1 MKVRS
6 LQSTIAFQQWIEFH
20 LVAGASSE
28 RIAVS
33 SNSGVDSGTRNRN
46 KAREDPLAE
55 FYALARTEREEEVR
69 FPFATLDSHSHRV
82 PSPVTAP
89 TGT

>member
-6 LQSTIAFQQWIEFH
+6 LQSTITFQQWIEFH
-20 LVAGASSE
+20 RVAGASE

-33 SNSGVDSGTRNRN
+33 SKSGEDSSTRNRN

-69 FPFATLDSHSHRV
+69 FPFAILDSHSHRV